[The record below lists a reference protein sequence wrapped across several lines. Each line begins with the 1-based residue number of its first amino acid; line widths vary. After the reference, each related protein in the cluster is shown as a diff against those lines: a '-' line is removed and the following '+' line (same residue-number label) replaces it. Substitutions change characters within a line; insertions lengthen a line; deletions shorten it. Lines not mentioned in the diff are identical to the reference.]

1 LLSARD
7 LHKYYG
13 KDVHVLRGLSI
24 DIERGVIT
32 ALAGESGCGKSTL
45 ARMLCC
51 LEWCDGGRVE
61 LDGRIYNSSR
71 SGLRG
76 AYSLNKFRKRVQIV
90 FQDSAGSMDSRMT
103 LCQTI
108 AESLD
113 NFDPLFRRASRK
125 EKDRRIA
132 ELLDR
137 TGLDMDKAPCYP
149 HELSGGQRQRALIAR
164 ALAANPEYLI
174 CDEPVSSLDTKSR
187 DQIMGLLVSL
197 QRQTGLGCLFI
208 SHDPILSSRIS
219 SRIHIM
225 EQGKIVETRYTAQG
239 QI

>member
-1 LLSARD
+1 MLRARD
-7 LHKYYG
+7 IHKQYG
-13 KDVHVLRGLSI
+13 HDVHAVRGLSI
-24 DIERGVIT
+24 EIERGAAV

-45 ARMLCC
+45 ARLLCC
-51 LEWCDGGRVE
+51 LEWCDGGTVE
-61 LDGRIYNSSR
+61 LDGCIYNSF
-71 SGLRG
+71 RG
-76 AYSLNKFRKRVQIV
+76 GYSLNKFRRKVQII

-103 LCQTI
+103 LRQTI
-108 AESLD
+108 AEPLD

-132 ELLDR
+132 ELLDQV
-137 TGLDMDKAPCYP
+137 GLNMDKARCYP

-164 ALAANPEYLI
+164 ALAPHPEYLI
-174 CDEPVSSLDTKSR
+174 CDEPVSSLDAESR
-187 DQIMGLLVSL
+187 DRITELLFSL

-225 EQGKIVETRYTAQG
+225 EQGKIVETKYPKQG
-239 QI
+239 EI